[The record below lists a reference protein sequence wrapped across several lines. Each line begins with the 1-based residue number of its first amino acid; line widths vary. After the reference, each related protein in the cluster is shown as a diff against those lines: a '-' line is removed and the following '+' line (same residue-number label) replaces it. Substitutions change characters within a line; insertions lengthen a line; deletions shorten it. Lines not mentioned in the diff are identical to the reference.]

1 MSQKNDQVFQLSLTE
16 IAFTIAF
23 ILLLLLGYLVAK
35 EQAER
40 KALEETLSHV
50 TSLNDA
56 TKRLNAAEESFKS
69 SLAEQGATN
78 VEDII
83 TRLVEAEALREERDR
98 LKRRLEDLDKK
109 LTALTELRAEI
120 ENASKS
126 KASNITREVI
136 EDALSLRAQVLKAVN
151 EANASSIATSQISES
166 SSEVLDAGVS
176 LNVTD
181 PDSDA
186 RAIEFVIQAIAA
198 TNELQ
203 NQLREQMNL
212 DLKNGDESEI
222 VKGIVLAAKK
232 YTEQAAAGNSKEQV
246 QKENADLRG
255 QVAFLKNKLDARGG
269 RDYPPCWA
277 NEHTGKVEF
286 LFAVDMQPGSVE
298 IRSAWPKERETDAAA
313 LPGVMEMIS
322 DSPIKNSD
330 FMTRVKGVFDI
341 SQKMQCRHYV
351 LLKSLINDAVESDR
365 ARLMVENYFYKM
377 EVRR

>member
-23 ILLLLLGYLVAK
+23 ILLLLLGYLVAT

-50 TSLNDA
+50 TSLDDA

-83 TRLVEAEALREERDR
+83 TRLVEAGALREERDR
-98 LKRRLEDLDKK
+98 MKRRLEDLDKK

-126 KASNITREVI
+126 KASNITREII

-151 EANASSIATSQISES
+151 EANAGSIATSQISES

-198 TNELQ
+198 TKELQ
-203 NQLREQMNL
+203 NQLREQMNV
-212 DLKNGDESEI
+212 DLKSGDESEI

-232 YTEQAAAGNSKEQV
+232 YTDQAAAGNSKEQV

-330 FMTRVKGVFDI
+330 FMARVKGVFDI

-365 ARLMVENYFYKM
+365 ARLMVENYFYKV